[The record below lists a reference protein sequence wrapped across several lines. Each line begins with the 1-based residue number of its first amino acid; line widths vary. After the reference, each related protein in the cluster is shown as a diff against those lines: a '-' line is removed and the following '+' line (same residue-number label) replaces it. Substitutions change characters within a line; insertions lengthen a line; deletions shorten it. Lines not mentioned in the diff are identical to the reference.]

1 MYKLLF
7 SHYNLKGC
15 ILKKYFLFF
24 ALVSILIGCKDAP
37 QATEEKAE
45 TTPTE
50 LVANYKSIEV
60 VIEGMSCE
68 IGCAKLI
75 ESKLAKTE
83 GVQYS
88 KVDFESKTGQFTFD
102 TNVLSNEAIS
112 KKIAGIAGGDMYS
125 VSKTTEIEAPTK

>member
-7 SHYNLKGC
+7 SHFILKRC
-15 ILKKYFLFF
+15 ILKKYILIV
-24 ALVSILIGCKDAP
+24 ALASFLIGCKDAP

-75 ESKLAKTE
+75 ESKLAKME

-102 TNVLSNEAIS
+102 TNILSNEAIS
-112 KKIAGIAGGDMYS
+112 EKIAGIAGGDLYS
-125 VSKTTEIEAPTK
+125 VSKTTEIEAPAK

>member
-1 MYKLLF
+1 M
-7 SHYNLKGC
+7 
-15 ILKKYFLFF
+15 KKYILIV
-24 ALVSILIGCKDAP
+24 ALASFLIGCKDAP
-37 QATEEKAE
+37 QAKEEKAA

-75 ESKLAKTE
+75 ESKLAKME

-102 TNVLSNEAIS
+102 TNILSNEAIS
-112 KKIAGIAGGDMYS
+112 KKIGGIAGGDLYS
-125 VSKTTEIEAPTK
+125 VSKTTEIEAPAK